1 MIELEKKDW
10 EKVKAFAE
18 ASLKDIAI
26 QYEMHNVTLKL
37 AEKRLKFWEAEK
49 TTTETEGRKNTG

>member
-1 MIELEKKDW
+1 MIEIEKKDW
-10 EKVKAFAE
+10 EKVKTFAE

-37 AEKRLKFWEAEK
+37 AKERLKFWEKEK
-49 TTTETEGRKNTG
+49 TTTTTEEQKNTE